1 MHRPATSPTTRR
13 VDLHTHTTCSDGRLT
28 PEALVDLAAE
38 RGLAALAITD
48 HDTLDSLP
56 RARAVGAPLELVPGL
71 EMSSS
76 LEGLDLHILGY
87 FVDPEHAELIERLT
101 QFRQD
106 RVERARRIVA
116 RLQELGAPVEESR
129 VFGRAAGGVV
139 GRPHVAGALVEAGH
153 ATDIDD
159 AFRRFLAARAPAYVA
174 RPAFHPAEAIR
185 LIHAAGGVSVL
196 AHPGLAVPDLV
207 IELLASE
214 GLRGV
219 EVWHPQHGAVAV
231 RRLRGLASRFHL
243 LETGGSDFHGPGRNV
258 DVGEVYVSV
267 SVLARL
273 KEAAGVSG

>member
-1 MHRPATSPTTRR
+1 
-13 VDLHTHTTCSDGRLT
+13 
-28 PEALVDLAAE
+28 
-38 RGLAALAITD
+38 
-48 HDTLDSLP
+48 
-56 RARAVGAPLELVPGL
+56 
-71 EMSSS
+71 MSSS

-214 GLRGV
+214 GWRRGGAPTARAGVALPSARNRRLGLPRPGAQRGRGRGV
-219 EVWHPQHGAVAV
+219 RLGERARPPEGSG
-231 RRLRGLASRFHL
+231 RRQRLIAAASRPRDGA
-243 LETGGSDFHGPGRNV
+243 TGRPVGRRTP
-258 DVGEVYVSV
+258 D
-267 SVLARL
+267 R
-273 KEAAGVSG
+273 